1 MNISISYS
9 EVRKHLKKSFD
20 QVCSDHVPL
29 LVTRK
34 SGENVV
40 VISED
45 DFRALQETAYLCQ
58 SPKNLSRLLEAMNRT
73 EGYSLEHV
81 THELGI

>member
-1 MNISISYS
+1 MNVTKTYS
-9 EVRKHLKKSFD
+9 EVRKHLKKRFD

-45 DFRALQETAYLCQ
+45 DFRALHETAYLCQ
-58 SPKNLSRLLEAMNRT
+58 SSKNLSRLRKAMNHT
-73 EGYSLEHV
+73 EGYSLEYVKH
-81 THELGI
+81 HIGI